1 MAGYILAPMMASY
14 IASGFRNSAAAAVI
28 VGLVF
33 GPPMRAQAPASERIQ
48 ALEREVNQQKRTLRD
63 WGGLLRYGSDNTEL
77 PPAGDDR
84 VVFLG
89 DQITD
94 FWGRGQAPF
103 FPDKHWLNRG
113 IAGQTTD
120 QMLVRFRQD
129 VISLHPKAVV
139 ILGGLNDIAGL
150 HGFATEEMI
159 LDNLMSMTEIAKA
172 NGIRVVLASVT
183 PVCDCFDKA
192 AGRRRWQERITEV
205 NELIE
210 KYCAQSGAVYL
221 DYYSAMVQDRKKDD
235 DNLKKDLTTNGVVP
249 NDAGYSVMAPLAAR
263 AVSEALK
270 K

>member
-1 MAGYILAPMMASY
+1 
-14 IASGFRNSAAAAVI
+14 
-28 VGLVF
+28 
-33 GPPMRAQAPASERIQ
+33 
-48 ALEREVNQQKRTLRD
+48 
-63 WGGLLRYGSDNTEL
+63 
-77 PPAGDDR
+77 
-84 VVFLG
+84 
-89 DQITD
+89 
-94 FWGRGQAPF
+94 
-103 FPDKHWLNRG
+103 
-113 IAGQTTD
+113 
-120 QMLVRFRQD
+120 
-129 VISLHPKAVV
+129 
-139 ILGGLNDIAGL
+139 
-150 HGFATEEMI
+150 
-159 LDNLMSMTEIAKA
+159 MTEIAKA

>member
-1 MAGYILAPMMASY
+1 
-14 IASGFRNSAAAAVI
+14 
-28 VGLVF
+28 
-33 GPPMRAQAPASERIQ
+33 
-48 ALEREVNQQKRTLRD
+48 
-63 WGGLLRYGSDNTEL
+63 
-77 PPAGDDR
+77 
-84 VVFLG
+84 
-89 DQITD
+89 
-94 FWGRGQAPF
+94 
-103 FPDKHWLNRG
+103 
-113 IAGQTTD
+113 
-120 QMLVRFRQD
+120 MLVRFRQD
-129 VISLHPKAVV
+129 VVSLHPKAVV